1 MYSEIMYYRSSK
13 KAKSTPGNF
22 ETIVSPVDTS
32 LLLIICLLSIIGL
45 MAVLSASSSYGF
57 SDQGDYFYYFKKQF
71 VSFIVGFIFMG
82 FFIRFNYKKLR
93 QYIKPV
99 SMVLLVLL
107 VCTMIMGRVAF
118 GASRWF
124 LGMQPSELAKPI
136 CIILMAMGLSECKK
150 IVDPLFMSKIG
161 TILALAALILLQ
173 PNLSMFI
180 IIMVTML
187 AMCFVGG
194 ISFSLLF
201 SGCVSFLSIAVL
213 SIMHKTYQSARIT
226 GWLDPWSDPNGKG
239 YNLIQSWY
247 AISSGGI
254 FGVGFGASK
263 QKLLWLPFG
272 YTDFIFAVI
281 AEEFGFLGCLFLLGI
296 LIAFIHSGFMVA
308 KRASDR
314 FGSLLAF
321 GITFMI
327 GFQAFINIGVATGV
341 LPATGVTLPLISYGG
356 TSVVVTMAMIGILL
370 NISRYKIKRINPY
383 VK

>member
-1 MYSEIMYYRSSK
+1 MDRVKE
-13 KAKSTPGNF
+13 
-22 ETIVSPVDTS
+22 
-32 LLLIICLLSIIGL
+32 
-45 MAVLSASSSYGF
+45 
-57 SDQGDYFYYFKKQF
+57 
-71 VSFIVGFIFMG
+71 
-82 FFIRFNYKKLR
+82 RF
-93 QYIKPV
+93 Q
-99 SMVLLVLL
+99 
-107 VCTMIMGRVAF
+107 
-118 GASRWF
+118 
-124 LGMQPSELAKPI
+124 
-136 CIILMAMGLSECKK
+136 
-150 IVDPLFMSKIG
+150 
-161 TILALAALILLQ
+161 
-173 PNLSMFI
+173 
-180 IIMVTML
+180 
-187 AMCFVGG
+187 
-194 ISFSLLF
+194 
-201 SGCVSFLSIAVL
+201 
-213 SIMHKTYQSARIT
+213 
-226 GWLDPWSDPNGKG
+226 
-239 YNLIQSWY
+239 LIQSWY

>member
-1 MYSEIMYYRSSK
+1 MYYKSNSK
-13 KAKSTPGNF
+13 NKTPSAPNNF

-32 LLLIICLLSIIGL
+32 LLIIICLLCVIGL

-57 SDQGDYFYYFKKQF
+57 SDRGDYFYYFKKQF
-71 VSFIVGFIFMG
+71 GSFIVGFVTMG

-93 QYIKPV
+93 KYIKPIATG
-99 SMVLLVLL
+99 MLILL
-107 VCTMIMGRVAF
+107 VCTMVMGRVAF

-124 LGMQPSELAKPI
+124 LGIQPSEFAKPV
-136 CIILMAMGLSECKK
+136 CIILMAMALSECKR
-150 IVDPLFMSKIG
+150 IVDPVFISRVG
-161 TILALAALILLQ
+161 TIFALSVLILLQ

-180 IIMVTML
+180 IIMVTTL
-187 AMCFVGG
+187 AMCFIGG
-194 ISFSLLF
+194 ISTSLLF
-201 SGCVSFLSIAVL
+201 SGSLSFLFIAAL
-213 SIMHKTYQSARIT
+213 SIMHKAYQSSRIV

-281 AEEFGFLGCLFLLGI
+281 AEEFGFLGCLFLLGL

-383 VK
+383 EKTL